1 MKKCFILA
9 SVLMVIFY
17 VAAVQAEVKAGT
29 TLAAKQWWEDGYVP
43 PPRQEAPA
51 ASAEEAAPPAETSV
65 APAETTAPVEVTAPQ
80 AEVPP
85 APAETV
91 APKEETPTAPAE
103 VAAPKDEKPV
113 TEKIFIP
120 LNIIFDTAKSDVKNK
135 YDKDIKKVATFL
147 KANPGAKAIIEGHT
161 DNVDKFN
168 NPENNMK
175 LSQARA
181 DSVRKYLI
189 DKFGIDASSVTA
201 VGYGSTKPV
210 ASNDTQEGR
219 NKNRRVQAVI
229 EVVKKK

>member
-1 MKKCFILA
+1 MKKYFVLA

-17 VAAVQAEVKAGT
+17 FTAVQAETNTGT
-29 TLAAKQWWEDGYVP
+29 TAAAKQWWEDGYVP
-43 PPRQEAPA
+43 PTKAEAPA
-51 ASAEEAAPPAETSV
+51 AEEVAPPA
-65 APAETTAPVEVTAPQ
+65 AETTAAPVEVTAPQ
-80 AEVPP
+80 AEVPA

-91 APKEETPTAPAE
+91 APQAEAPAASVE
-103 VAAPKDEKPV
+103 VAVPKEEKPV

-135 YDKDIKKVATFL
+135 YDKDIKKVADFM
-147 KANPGAKAIIEGHT
+147 KANPGAKAVIEGHT

-168 NPENNMK
+168 NPDNNKK

-181 DSVRKYLI
+181 DSVRQYLI

-201 VGYGSTKPV
+201 IGYGSTKPI
-210 ASNDTQEGR
+210 ASNDTKEGR

-229 EVVKKK
+229 AVVKKK

>member
-17 VAAVQAEVKAGT
+17 VTAVQAEVKAGT

-91 APKEETPTAPAE
+91 APKEEAPP
-103 VAAPKDEKPV
+103 APKDEKPV

-135 YDKDIKKVATFL
+135 YDKDIKKVATFM